1 MQAIPNQRLREVPRK
16 LTITHIDAPEAPDD
30 PQRIE

>member
-1 MQAIPNQRLREVPRK
+1 MQAIPNQRLSEPPRK
-16 LTITHIDAPEAPDD
+16 PTITLIDAPEAPDD

>member
-1 MQAIPNQRLREVPRK
+1 MQTIPNQRLREARRTP
-16 LTITHIDAPEAPDD
+16 TISLIDALEAPDD